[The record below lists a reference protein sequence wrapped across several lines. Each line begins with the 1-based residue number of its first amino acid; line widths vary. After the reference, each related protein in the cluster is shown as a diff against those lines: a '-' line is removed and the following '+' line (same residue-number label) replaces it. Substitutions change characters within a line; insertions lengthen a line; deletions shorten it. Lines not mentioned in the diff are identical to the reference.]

1 MSGLDNSQP
10 VTDAASLHAEEIHHE
25 HHGQRAHL
33 DEADIAETKAEQE
46 EPGAGT
52 AR

>member
-1 MSGLDNSQP
+1 MSGLDNSQS

-33 DEADIAETKAEQE
+33 DEADIAESKAQQE
-46 EPGAGT
+46 KPA
-52 AR
+52 APPA